1 MQGDLAIFFFFR
13 SLITCILAL
22 NQNDVVTISQILG
35 NDLESRL
42 ANKVLQDYVFNS
54 LSLPNEY
61 NFIMSTGNYN
71 SIPHNPT
78 ITQKILELGFLD

>member
-1 MQGDLAIFFFFR
+1 M
-13 SLITCILAL
+13 
-22 NQNDVVTISQILG
+22 VTISQILG

-78 ITQKILELGFLD
+78 IT